1 MKTQFSVWS
10 GQVWKSISGVP
21 GDAMCY
27 LVSSM
32 HDTVHGRHHYPCFT
46 PEGKRLGQVMGIS
59 QDHMTLKCQ
68 GHVSNLF
75 FRAALLILPLHFVAS
90 QAHVSSSR
98 LPWRGKMLLWLQ
110 THHAAAKPS
119 GAYPMQTVMDTDSCL
134 LGLPSG
140 SDGKESAHSVGD
152 PGSSWVGKIPWR
164 RDWQPSPV
172 FLPGESHGQRSLAG
186 YSPWGLRIGHN

>member
-10 GQVWKSISGVP
+10 GQVWKSLSGVP

-27 LVSSM
+27 LVSSI
-32 HDTVHGRHHYPCFT
+32 HDTMHGRHHYLCFT

-90 QAHVSSSR
+90 QAGSR
-98 LPWRGKMLLWLQ
+98 LPWRGKMLLWFQ
-110 THHAAAKPS
+110 THHATAKPS
-119 GAYPMQTVMDTDSCL
+119 GAYPVQTVMDTNSCL

-140 SDGKESAHSVGD
+140 SDVKESARSVGD
-152 PGSSWVGKIPWR
+152 PGSSRVGKIP
-164 RDWQPSPV
+164 
-172 FLPGESHGQRSLAG
+172 
-186 YSPWGLRIGHN
+186 